1 LALVFVKSPI
11 RNALF
16 IGIVFSLLLSWG
28 KNLSFLTQFFID
40 YVPFYNKFRAVSSIQ
55 VILECCFPILAALGV
70 NWAFENIK
78 EIDLKR
84 FIKVALS
91 PIALFGLLLLS
102 QGILSFSGPNDGYF
116 QEIYGEELVTQI
128 IAARKS
134 IFQADLFRGI
144 IICLILVLSL
154 VAFQFNKIKKQTLY
168 FAVIGILLFDLLGI
182 SNRYIS
188 HDGFVS
194 ERFSKNAFQITE
206 ADRAILQDTSDFRVY
221 EPQLGLTGART
232 AYFHKTLGGYHGAKP
247 RRFEE
252 LYQYYNTHQIEGVLD
267 ILNVKY
273 ILFPE
278 EQSGELKPMRNP
290 NALGSAW
297 FVDKLVSNPTAD
309 ALLARLKTMD
319 FRNEALFIEGDL
331 PSTLPQKFDKDS
343 ISSIV
348 LKMSKPNK
356 LVYSTE
362 SLNDQFAVF
371 SEMYY
376 PKGWIA
382 KVNGKETSIYS
393 VNYILRGIEVPAGK
407 NTIEF
412 SFNPPVVSK
421 GTKLRWMSAFLFL
434 GIVIGIGYLQ
444 YRTKKST

>member
-1 LALVFVKSPI
+1 
-11 RNALF
+11 
-16 IGIVFSLLLSWG
+16 
-28 KNLSFLTQFFID
+28 
-40 YVPFYNKFRAVSSIQ
+40 
-55 VILECCFPILAALGV
+55 
-70 NWAFENIK
+70 
-78 EIDLKR
+78 
-84 FIKVALS
+84 
-91 PIALFGLLLLS
+91 
-102 QGILSFSGPNDGYF
+102 
-116 QEIYGEELVTQI
+116 
-128 IAARKS
+128 
-134 IFQADLFRGI
+134 
-144 IICLILVLSL
+144 
-154 VAFQFNKIKKQTLY
+154 
-168 FAVIGILLFDLLGI
+168 
-182 SNRYIS
+182 
-188 HDGFVS
+188 
-194 ERFSKNAFQITE
+194 
-206 ADRAILQDTSDFRVY
+206 FRVY